1 VASVF
6 LSYARSEMDFAR
18 QLGDVLAHHGHDVW
32 GDWKDIPPA
41 ADWSEAIS
49 AAIDGADAFLAVLT
63 PEYYASA
70 QCASE
75 ADRALNGAKR
85 IIPVLRREGY
95 APEGP
100 FNALASIPF
109 SESDD
114 SEAATQA
121 LLEALKTDPDWARE
135 HRRLLEQALE
145 WERSGRDSSYLLRG
159 RALTRAETWLARG
172 SVKLSPTPSRLQSE
186 YVVASRR
193 RRKLGGP
200 RRRRRKSIFVSYR
213 REDTLASAGRLYDW
227 LSGLVGEERVFM
239 DVASIRPG
247 VDFVAALEEALDDT
261 GALLAVIGVRWL
273 DTYQPDGRRRLDN
286 PTDFVRLEVEGA
298 LARGITVIPVL
309 VDGAQMP
316 RPEDLPPA
324 LMELVRRQSFEL
336 SHAQWKRD
344 VEELVTAIPSAVLR
358 NRRPFG
364 PRRR

>member
-1 VASVF
+1 M
-6 LSYARSEMDFAR
+6 EFAR
-18 QLGDVLAHHGHDVW
+18 QLGEVLAHQGHQVW

-41 ADWSEAIS
+41 ADWTEAIS
-49 AAIDGADAFLAVLT
+49 AAIDGADAFLAILT

-70 QCASE
+70 QCANE
-75 ADRALNGAKR
+75 ADRAVKGAKR
-85 IIPVLRREGY
+85 IIPVLRREGEGY

-100 FNALASIPF
+100 FNALTSIPF
-109 SESDD
+109 GESDD

-121 LLEALKTDPDWARE
+121 LLEVLETDPDWARE

-172 SVKLSPTPSRLQSE
+172 SAKISPSPTPLQSQ

-193 RRKLGGP
+193 RRRLGRP
-200 RRRRRKSIFVSYR
+200 RRPRRKSIFVSYR
-213 REDTLASAGRLYDW
+213 RDDAPASAGRLHDS
-227 LSGLVGEERVFM
+227 LSALVGEQRVFM

-247 VDFVAALEEALDDT
+247 VDFVATLEDALDET
-261 GALLAVIGVRWL
+261 GALIAVIGVRWL
-273 DTYQPDGRRRLDN
+273 DADQPDGRRRLDN
-286 PTDFVRLEVEGA
+286 PTDFVRLEIEGA

-309 VDGAQMP
+309 VDGALMP

-324 LMELVRRQSFEL
+324 LTELVRRQSFDL

-344 VEELVTAIPSAVLR
+344 VKELLTAIPSAVLP

-364 PRRR
+364 PRRK